1 MHPSNA
7 VGPMTTETPS
17 RPVPAR
23 PDFDARGIRP
33 FAIFT
38 GLTVLSIF
46 VQSITAG
53 KFIQDGVPDSAKQI
67 WTDVHG
73 LMAYP
78 IPVFSLI
85 AAITALRSLGRASRA
100 RILAPVLFVATVAQW
115 LTAHAISELGLDW
128 VTPFHVALAFVNYG
142 LAVWLSVQSA
152 MLRRQSV

>member
-1 MHPSNA
+1 
-7 VGPMTTETPS
+7 MTTQSTS

-23 PDFDARGIRP
+23 PDFDTRAVRP

-53 KFIQDGVPDSAKQI
+53 KFIQDGVPDSAKQT

-78 IPVFSLI
+78 IMVFSLI
-85 AAITALRSLGRASRA
+85 AAIIALRSLGRAGRV
-100 RILAPVLFVATVAQW
+100 RILAPVLFVASVAQW
-115 LTAHAISELGLDW
+115 LTGHAISELGLDW
-128 VTPFHVALAFVNYG
+128 VTPFHVALAFVIYG
-142 LAVWLSVQSA
+142 LAVWLSVRSA
-152 MLRRQSV
+152 TLRRQSV